1 MVARG
6 NSKFPSRLAAPDL
19 VRFQASLLP
28 LFNTFDMIKLKIL
41 KGLMKLSLSFV
52 NLIWKLV
59 CKWEK
64 RDFQITL
71 NWLDALNE
79 ASLRY

>member
-1 MVARG
+1 MVALG

-19 VRFQASLLP
+19 VRFQASLLHT
-28 LFNTFDMIKLKIL
+28 FNTFDMMKLKIL

-52 NLIWKLV
+52 NLIWSLVQKWKLSNN
-59 CKWEK
+59 
-64 RDFQITL
+64 QITL